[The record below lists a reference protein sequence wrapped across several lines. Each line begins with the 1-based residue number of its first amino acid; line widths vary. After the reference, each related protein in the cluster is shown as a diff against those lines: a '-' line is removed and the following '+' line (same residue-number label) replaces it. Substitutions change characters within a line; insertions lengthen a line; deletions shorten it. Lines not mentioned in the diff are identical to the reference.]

1 MGIRSR
7 RIIMMNGRACASFTG
22 LIPRRWIT
30 IAAIQWQFLTT
41 ESDCHIENAELKSFS
56 FTRVAT
62 VKKEAAERPILLF
75 SLRQCFLWYWWM
87 QLNRN
92 ATTSPSMFRLHRQK
106 SARQG
111 WVLKRR
117 SCKLSLYRTRQ
128 TPRTLPK
135 KPVLYKPSLFL
146 AGFLFRFYTK

>member
-1 MGIRSR
+1 MGVRSHYHDDR
-7 RIIMMNGRACASFTG
+7 PRMRIFHWPHTQTLDYDCRHSMA
-22 LIPRRWIT
+22 IPDDGKR
-30 IAAIQWQFLTT
+30 LPLY
-41 ESDCHIENAELKSFS
+41 IENAEPKSFS

-62 VKKEAAERPILLF
+62 VKKEVAERPILLF

-87 QLNRN
+87 QLDRN
-92 ATTSPSMFRLHRQK
+92 ATTSPSTFRLHRQK

-117 SCKLSLYRTRQ
+117 SCKWSLYKTRQ

-135 KPVLYKPSLFL
+135 KRVLYKPFLFL